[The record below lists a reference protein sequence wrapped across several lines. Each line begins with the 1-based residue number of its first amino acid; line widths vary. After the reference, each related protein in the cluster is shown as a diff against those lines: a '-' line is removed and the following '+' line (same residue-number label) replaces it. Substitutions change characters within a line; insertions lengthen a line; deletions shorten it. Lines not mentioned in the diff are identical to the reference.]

1 MAFDITNETL
11 VGEKLV
17 VDTEKMRDKAD
28 QLSKLIQQLNAQVD
42 NLKTAMDACEQSW
55 EGQAAEEYQRRF
67 NDTYSALKETVN
79 KFKDFTVIIY
89 QQAYEFDKRNKT
101 AADSAEYVQMMVERL
116 SADMFRSS

>member
-42 NLKTAMDACEQSW
+42 NLKTAMDSCEQGW

-79 KFKDFTVIIY
+79 KFKDFTVVIY